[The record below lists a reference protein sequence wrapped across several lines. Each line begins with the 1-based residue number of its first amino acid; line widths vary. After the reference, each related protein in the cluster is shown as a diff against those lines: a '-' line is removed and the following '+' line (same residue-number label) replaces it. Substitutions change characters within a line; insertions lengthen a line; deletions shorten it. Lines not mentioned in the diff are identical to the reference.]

1 MGKLVTFCNAKTVF
15 ITRGRQRLSVCQV
28 KTITNTTGNI
38 ITDIS
43 QEILEEHYKVIKK
56 TINLLQD
63 NDSIFPKSVKMI
75 RLRMSGTGQSV

>member
-56 TINLLQD
+56 QLIYYKITILFSQKV
-63 NDSIFPKSVKMI
+63 SK
-75 RLRMSGTGQSV
+75 

>member
-15 ITRGRQRLSVCQV
+15 ITRGRQRLSVCQG
-28 KTITNTTGNI
+28 KTLTITTGNN

-56 TINLLQD
+56 QLIYYKITILFSQKV
-63 NDSIFPKSVKMI
+63 SK
-75 RLRMSGTGQSV
+75 